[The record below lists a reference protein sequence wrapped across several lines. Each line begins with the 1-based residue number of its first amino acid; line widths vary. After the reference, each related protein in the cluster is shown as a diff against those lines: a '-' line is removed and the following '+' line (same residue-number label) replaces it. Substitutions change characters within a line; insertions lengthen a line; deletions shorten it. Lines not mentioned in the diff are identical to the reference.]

1 MMRTTEINDVLA
13 TTFGS
18 GLLVL
23 VLLQDNASTVSET
36 LMFIGF
42 LLVVL
47 SGLFSLIINQ
57 IKIVNQKLIASII
70 PMISLFGNLMGLV
83 GYLFSELGSIGHG
96 FSSFSINLWF
106 YGLVVILILSSLSQI
121 KSSRI

>member
-23 VLLQDNASTVSET
+23 VLLQDNASTASET

-47 SGLFSLIINQ
+47 SGLVSLIINQ
-57 IKIVNQKLIASII
+57 IKIINQIIIDRII
-70 PMISLFGNLMGLV
+70 PIMSLLGNLIGIV
-83 GYLFSELGSIGHG
+83 GYLFSDFGPISYG
-96 FSSFSINLWF
+96 FSPLSINLWF
-106 YGLVVILILSSLSQI
+106 YGLVVVLILNSVFQI
-121 KSSRI
+121 KSLRM